1 MANTA
6 GRKAGDPAA
15 IAGQVVAGEKEDTR
29 LGFSSPNW
37 KKDAAVITAWKKD

>member
-6 GRKAGDPAA
+6 GRTAGDPKAV
-15 IAGQVVAGEKEDTR
+15 AGQVIAGEKEDTR

-37 KKDAAVITAWKKD
+37 KKETTVTTAWKKD